1 MRSLYAW
8 IIFLHYA
15 CEARIISGMNKLNTA
30 DRVRV
35 VAALVEGNSINST
48 VRMTGISK
56 PTILKLIRDL
66 GDACANFH
74 DREVQ
79 DVPAKRV
86 QADEVWAFCQCKQK
100 NVKAENAGVLGHG
113 DVWTWTAIDADTKLM
128 IAWRIGTRDA
138 TEFLRDVASRLSTRI
153 QLTTDAHGVYRDA
166 VNDNF
171 GTNIDYAQ
179 LIKIFGQTFAGPARY
194 SPAACMGIEKRKIYG
209 DPDSDHISTSYVERS
224 NLTVRM
230 GMRRYTRLTNG
241 FSKKIENHVA
251 MTTIFF
257 VYYNY
262 CRIHMTLKVTPAME
276 AGLTDR
282 LWEIADLVNLLG

>member
-1 MRSLYAW
+1 
-8 IIFLHYA
+8 
-15 CEARIISGMNKLNTA
+15 MNKLSTA

-56 PTILKLIRDL
+56 PTILKLIREL

-86 QADEVWAFCQCKQK
+86 QADEVWAFCHCKQK
-100 NVKAENAGVLGHG
+100 NVPQDRKGEFGIG
-113 DVWTWTAIDADTKLM
+113 DVWTWTALDADTKLM
-128 IAWRIGTRDA
+128 IAWRIGTRDGGYA
-138 TEFLRDVASRLSTRI
+138 TEFLHDVASRLSGRI

-179 LIKIFGQTFAGPARY
+179 LIKVFGQTAPGPARY
-194 SPAACMGIEKRKIYG
+194 SPAACMGIQKRAVFG
-209 DPDSDHISTSYVERS
+209 QPDEAHVSTSFVERS

-230 GMRRYTRLTNG
+230 GIRRYTRLTNG
-241 FSKKIENHVA
+241 FSKKLNDRARVRATHNPREVA
-251 MTTIFF
+251 A
-257 VYYNY
+257 
-262 CRIHMTLKVTPAME
+262 L
-276 AGLTDR
+276 
-282 LWEIADLVNLLG
+282 